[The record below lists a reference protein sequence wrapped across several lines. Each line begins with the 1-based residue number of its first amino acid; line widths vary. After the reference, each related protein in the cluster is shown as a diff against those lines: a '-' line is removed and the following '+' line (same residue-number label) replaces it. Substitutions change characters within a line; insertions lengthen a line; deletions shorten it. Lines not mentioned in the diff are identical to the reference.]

1 MQGLLLSSVCR
12 KIQLHNIPPVLTLTE
27 ASNVSSPL
35 LGMVPFYCRLTGGFL
50 FFSHRFP
57 HSAASAAFL
66 RISLHFLLWFF
77 ESFLFLLFLT
87 MYSLYSHLLLLSIC
101 TINSVFIF
109 TLFKFY
115 NLWQFLCATFV
126 FSLRN
131 V

>member
-12 KIQLHNIPPVLTLTE
+12 KIQLHNIPPVLTLVE

-35 LGMVPFYCRLTGGFL
+35 LGMVPFLLSADRWLSFL
-50 FFSHRFP
+50 FPSFPPFCRFCGFFA
-57 HSAASAAFL
+57 HFTAFFVL
-66 RISLHFLLWFF
+66 FF

-87 MYSLYSHLLLLSIC
+87 MYSLYSHLLLLSIY